1 MPRSATAPTT
11 RSAITGSQL
20 RAKVIGEGANLG
32 VTQRGRIEAA
42 RAGVRLNTDA
52 IDNSAGV
59 NTSDVEVNFKV
70 ALASA
75 IRDGRLTME
84 ERDTLLPE
92 MTEDVAALVLRNNYL
107 QTLALSLAERRG
119 PEDVAFAESFMR
131 MLEAEGRLD
140 RSVEFLPGEEALEE
154 RAKRGEGLTRPELS
168 VVLAYAKLSLDDH
181 IRASDV
187 PDDPYFEG
195 ELTRYFP
202 NAMRERFSGDIKGHR
217 LRREIIA
224 TQLSNAVINRA
235 GPTVAARLAGETGLD
250 PALMTRAYA
259 AVRDSFGLLDL
270 NTAIDALDGK
280 IAGEAQLALY
290 RNVQDVVL
298 SQLAWFMRNARLM
311 AGSLTET
318 VGTFKA
324 GIGAVSASLDLSL
337 RPAAAA
343 ARAAHMAELVKMGA
357 PEPLARAL
365 ADLASLSSAPDIVVI
380 AGTSGK
386 PIEAVAVAHFGV
398 DDMLGIGALS
408 AAASKMPLA
417 DAYDRLARDRAIATI
432 GTAHR
437 GITAK
442 VVALHATDDA
452 PGAALDAFMAKDPNV
467 ARARERLGALAAS
480 APSIARLTVAAGLL
494 EDFSR

>member
-1 MPRSATAPTT
+1 MPSCP
-11 RSAITGSQL
+11 
-20 RAKVIGEGANLG
+20 
-32 VTQRGRIEAA
+32 
-42 RAGVRLNTDA
+42 
-52 IDNSAGV
+52 
-59 NTSDVEVNFKV
+59 
-70 ALASA
+70 
-75 IRDGRLTME
+75 
-84 ERDTLLPE
+84 
-92 MTEDVAALVLRNNYL
+92 
-107 QTLALSLAERRG
+107 
-119 PEDVAFAESFMR
+119 
-131 MLEAEGRLD
+131 
-140 RSVEFLPGEEALEE
+140 
-154 RAKRGEGLTRPELS
+154 
-168 VVLAYAKLSLDDH
+168 LDDH
-181 IRASDV
+181 LLASDV

-202 NAMRERFSGDIKGHR
+202 PEMRESFATDIAHHR

-224 TQLSNAVINRA
+224 TQLSNAVVNRA
-235 GPTVAARLAGETGLD
+235 SPTVRRVSPAKPASIA
-250 PALMTRAYA
+250 ALMTRAYA
-259 AVRDSFGLLDL
+259 AVRDLFGLLDL

-280 IAGEAQLALY
+280 IAGEPQLALY

-343 ARAAHMAELVKMGA
+343 ARAARMAELVKMGA

-386 PIEAVAVAHFGV
+386 PIEAVAVAPFRRRRHAR
-398 DDMLGIGALS
+398 DRRLERRR
-408 AAASKMPLA
+408 KQMPLA

-467 ARARERLGALAAS
+467 ARAANAS
-480 APSIARLTVAAGLL
+480 ARSRLRRPRSPG
-494 EDFSR
+494 

>member
-1 MPRSATAPTT
+1 
-11 RSAITGSQL
+11 
-20 RAKVIGEGANLG
+20 
-32 VTQRGRIEAA
+32 
-42 RAGVRLNTDA
+42 
-52 IDNSAGV
+52 
-59 NTSDVEVNFKV
+59 
-70 ALASA
+70 
-75 IRDGRLTME
+75 
-84 ERDTLLPE
+84 
-92 MTEDVAALVLRNNYL
+92 
-107 QTLALSLAERRG
+107 
-119 PEDVAFAESFMR
+119 
-131 MLEAEGRLD
+131 
-140 RSVEFLPGEEALEE
+140 
-154 RAKRGEGLTRPELS
+154 
-168 VVLAYAKLSLDDH
+168 
-181 IRASDV
+181 
-187 PDDPYFEG
+187 
-195 ELTRYFP
+195 
-202 NAMRERFSGDIKGHR
+202 
-217 LRREIIA
+217 
-224 TQLSNAVINRA
+224 
-235 GPTVAARLAGETGLD
+235 
-250 PALMTRAYA
+250 
-259 AVRDSFGLLDL
+259 
-270 NTAIDALDGK
+270 
-280 IAGEAQLALY
+280 
-290 RNVQDVVL
+290 
-298 SQLAWFMRNARLM
+298 MRNARLM

-343 ARAAHMAELVKMGA
+343 ARAARMAELVKMGA

-417 DAYDRLARDRAIATI
+417 DAYDRLARDRAVATI

-494 EDFSR
+494 EDLSR